1 MLTRLPSSRP
11 CLNRH
16 TAVRGV
22 FDMPRNVA
30 AGAAHERDLTASIS
44 PAAWEVLY
52 ALRARGHESYVV
64 GGTVRDYLLGSE
76 TKDVDVCTSAT
87 PEQIQN
93 LFRSSR
99 VVGRRFPII
108 HVRQNKEVIEVSSF
122 RTNCEDSSM
131 IPLDWCQQQM
141 LRAKDAGG
149 RRRGVRNE
157 RNERN
162 ERGGR
167 GERGERGER
176 GVRLSES
183 RGGRHGSKSREGGID
198 PLGDDIVGSWS
209 ETRMQNAFKRDFSVN
224 GMLYEPFSRVLFDYV
239 DGVGDCE
246 RRVLRTIQSPGD
258 SFREDPARILRAIR
272 LATRL
277 KLEIADETKLEMLKQ
292 KERVADL
299 NHGRLQME
307 LGAMLAYG
315 SAEATYKTLEEF
327 DLLRLLLPH
336 HHARH
341 ATVPL
346 HVLRLMDDRVQD
358 LKRPLASVTY
368 NGAMFT
374 MLVLADLAGM
384 GGADGMAK
392 MSAVDVVDEV
402 FERVTAPKQTPKQL
416 LGRKALEQTSYL
428 LREHLL
434 LAERGE
440 SSASTSRRRERR
452 GSQRKGGHQT
462 ATSVLEDLIA
472 RAFNT

>member
-1 MLTRLPSSRP
+1 
-11 CLNRH
+11 
-16 TAVRGV
+16 
-22 FDMPRNVA
+22 MPRDVA
-30 AGAAHERDLTASIS
+30 VGAAHERDLTASIS

-64 GGTVRDYLLGSE
+64 GGTVRDYLLESE

-87 PEQIQN
+87 PEQVQN

-99 VVGRRFPII
+99 VVGKRFPII

-122 RTNCEDSSM
+122 RTNCEDFSM
-131 IPLDWCQQQM
+131 IPLDWCQQQL
-141 LRAKDAGG
+141 LRAKDTGG
-149 RRRGVRNE
+149 RGSRV
-157 RNERN
+157 
-162 ERGGR
+162 R

-176 GVRLSES
+176 GVRQSES
-183 RGGRHGSKSREGGID
+183 RGGKHGGKCRESGLD
-198 PLGDDIVGSWS
+198 TLGNDMVGNWS
-209 ETRMQNAFKRDFSVN
+209 TARMQNAFKRDFSVN

-239 DGVGDCE
+239 DGMRDCE
-246 RRVLRTIQSPGD
+246 RRVLRTIQPPGD

-277 KLEIADETKLEMLKQ
+277 KLEIAEETRIEMLKQ
-292 KERVADL
+292 KESVADL

-315 SAEATYKTLEEF
+315 SAEATYKALADF

-346 HVLRLMDDRVQD
+346 HVLKLMDDSVHD

-368 NGAMFT
+368 IGAMFT
-374 MLVLADLAGM
+374 MLVLAELAGM
-384 GGADGMAK
+384 GGADGMTK
-392 MSAVDVVDEV
+392 MSTVDAVDEV

-416 LGRKALEQTSYL
+416 LGRKAVEQTSYL

-440 SSASTSRRRERR
+440 SSTSTSRRRERR
-452 GSQRKGGHQT
+452 GRKGGHRT

-472 RAFNT
+472 RAFNTEFSSV